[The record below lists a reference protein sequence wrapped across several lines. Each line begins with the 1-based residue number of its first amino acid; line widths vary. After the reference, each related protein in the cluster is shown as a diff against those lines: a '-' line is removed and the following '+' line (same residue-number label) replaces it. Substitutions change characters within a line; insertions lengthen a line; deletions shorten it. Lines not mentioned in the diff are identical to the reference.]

1 MCMSQSA
8 KMWPK
13 VGGILKVK
21 TVIPV
26 QKKRVL
32 WGGWWS
38 LLVMWIVTCA
48 HHGDHP
54 ASLSYFLSLTLPHR
68 SLSLVV
74 VLTISKAFISSAALL
89 FRRWFSI
96 LSVFFLSLFLQCCSS
111 LTLVD
116 SDDGDGHLHFWCW
129 FTQFNPLSVAIGK
142 TSAASLCVCVWGE
155 WEREKRGGGKCCL
168 LNITCDS
175 RDAHWTIRRVSG
187 HLAYPPETMTKR
199 PGPCDVVMWDWLTWE
214 VLLDRESLMRM
225 IGMWSPVWL
234 VLVSLVCL
242 YCIININN

>member
-1 MCMSQSA
+1 MMKFAGHVNRHVCPS
-8 KMWPK
+8 
-13 VGGILKVK
+13 
-21 TVIPV
+21 
-26 QKKRVL
+26 RRY
-32 WGGWWS
+32 
-38 LLVMWIVTCA
+38 
-48 HHGDHP
+48 P

-68 SLSLVV
+68 SLSRSSTYNLKGIHLVGRV
-74 VLTISKAFISSAALL
+74 IISPL
-89 FRRWFSI
+89 I
-96 LSVFFLSLFLQCCSS
+96 LNLVCFFLSLFLQCCSS

-187 HLAYPPETMTKR
+187 HLAYPPKPWLSGQGHVTWSCETDLRGRFCST
-199 PGPCDVVMWDWLTWE
+199 GNHWCEWSGCDRHFGLFWSVWCACT
-214 VLLDRESLMRM
+214 VL
-225 IGMWSPVWL
+225 
-234 VLVSLVCL
+234 
-242 YCIININN
+242 